1 MPLKLFDGNRAV
13 GVLFGLL
20 VALLPVNSLAQG
32 QQKGDASLRVEYQY
46 IGTGNYQGNGVVA
59 NFWTTEYSTWALGW
73 TTS

>member
-1 MPLKLFDGNRAV
+1 MPPKLVDGNRAV

-46 IGTGNYQGNGVVA
+46 IGTGDY
-59 NFWTTEYSTWALGW
+59 
-73 TTS
+73 